1 MCNFCVCENQD
12 LCSKVGYMSPGMC
25 CPKCLFYRENEPCSR
40 SGIRKQINVSAKQFP
55 ERGLPAQADVKEL
68 HL

>member
-1 MCNFCVCENQD
+1 
-12 LCSKVGYMSPGMC
+12 MSPGMC